1 MTKKT
6 AAPVAQLKKSARAL
20 QRFLAEQGLT
30 LSLGRSLDALAVLQG
45 HTDWNSLSAAARKAA
60 DTPAAPRAPSIR
72 DVPLELVS
80 NLVLG
85 GQPFNVRWREDALIA
100 RWRRGELAQDDAE
113 GTEALQLGREED
125 GLVWDEQVTFD
136 ALDALVWSAK
146 HKAFLGPDGETWR
159 FFVESEFGVDTL
171 PESARAV
178 LKAAAPAAPAA
189 PTARKAREPKAP
201 RLYAVALYAV
211 NDEQPSAF
219 LGKRTFAA
227 ATEKAARQA
236 AYEELWDDRLDAGDA
251 RPDYFVERLDDDEDG
266 EFVVHIDDGEYDRF
280 ESFAAAWRV
289 ATFMFEETAESHVT
303 IENGAGDTVFK
314 LQK

>member
-6 AAPVAQLKKSARAL
+6 DAPVAHLKKSARAL
-20 QRFLAEQGLT
+20 QRFLAAQGLT

-45 HTDWNSLSAAARKAA
+45 HADWNSLSAAARKAA
-60 DTPAAPRAPSIR
+60 TAPAARTPRIR
-72 DVPLELVS
+72 DVPLEYVS

-85 GQPFNVRWREDALIA
+85 GQPFSVRWREDALIA
-100 RWRRGELAQDDAE
+100 RWRQGELSQEDAE

-136 ALDALVWSAK
+136 TLDTLLWSTE
-146 HKAFLGPDGETWR
+146 HKAFVGPEGETWR
-159 FFVESEFGVDTL
+159 FFVESEFGVDRP
-171 PESARAV
+171 PEAAKAVVQDATPLAVAQGKPRA
-178 LKAAAPAAPAA
+178 P
-189 PTARKAREPKAP
+189 RAP
-201 RLYAVALYAV
+201 RLYSVALYAV
-211 NDEQPSAF
+211 SGDSPSAF

-227 ATEKAARQA
+227 ATEKAARRV
-236 AYEELWDDRLDAGDA
+236 AYEELWDDRLDEGDA

-266 EFVVHIDDGEYDRF
+266 EFVVYIDDGEYDRF

-289 ATFMFEETAESHVT
+289 ATFMFEETAESHVS
-303 IENGAGDTVFK
+303 IENGAGDAVFK